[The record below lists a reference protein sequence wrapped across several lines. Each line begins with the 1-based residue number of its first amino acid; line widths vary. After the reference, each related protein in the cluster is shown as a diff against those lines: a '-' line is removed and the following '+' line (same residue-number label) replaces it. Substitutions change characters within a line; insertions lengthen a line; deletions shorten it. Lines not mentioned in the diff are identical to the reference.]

1 MLIVIPISLLWST
14 VVCNNKFLNNR
25 YKRLVK
31 SEALSIWYDLCII
44 ESRVSHSHVI
54 IKVVQCPPREACGL

>member
-1 MLIVIPISLLWST
+1 MLIIIPISLLWST

-31 SEALSIWYDLCII
+31 SEALSIWYNLCII
-44 ESRVSHSHVI
+44 ESSFSQACNN
-54 IKVVQCPPREACGL
+54 KSMQSPPREACGL